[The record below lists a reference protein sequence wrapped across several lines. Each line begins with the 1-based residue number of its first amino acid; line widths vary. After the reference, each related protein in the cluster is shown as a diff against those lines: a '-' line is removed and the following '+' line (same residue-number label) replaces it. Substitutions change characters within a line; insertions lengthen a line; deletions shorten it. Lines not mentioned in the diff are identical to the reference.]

1 MGTFALFRENAD
13 LLRALNKRLKL
24 FRGEDGW
31 FARGRQGQL
40 WEWGRGKL
48 GFTVGTA
55 HMIGPAAEAGFV
67 AAQRGDTEANFSC
80 PWTEENIDRLI
91 KLLRLKIRRPAS
103 VPSNPFQN
111 RSPDHRNGENS
122 GGSEW
127 IESLGPDRASRG
139 TGGQMIVADTGPPKM
154 RRPSWKLGRHKVS
167 MEWTTIDGYP
177 AAAQLSSDLCDWPA
191 PLSVRRN
198 SPSGYAAVSH
208 PGRRG
213 HALNVPSVSASSA
226 IYSPA
231 TAG

>member
-1 MGTFALFRENAD
+1 MSPDKTPKASANPVLGHKNRTPFQDGLLFAKAADLGTFALFRENAN

-67 AAQRGDTEANFSC
+67 PVQRGDTEANFSC
-80 PWTEENIDRLI
+80 PWTEENIDRLT

-127 IESLGPDRASRG
+127 IGSLA
-139 TGGQMIVADTGPPKM
+139 QTGPAEEENEL
-154 RRPSWKLGRHKVS
+154 R
-167 MEWTTIDGYP
+167 
-177 AAAQLSSDLCDWPA
+177 
-191 PLSVRRN
+191 
-198 SPSGYAAVSH
+198 SGTSG
-208 PGRRG
+208 P
-213 HALNVPSVSASSA
+213 
-226 IYSPA
+226 
-231 TAG
+231 

>member
-1 MGTFALFRENAD
+1 MNGHKHGSPLQAGPLIAKAADLGTFALFRENAD

-67 AAQRGDTEANFSC
+67 LAQRGDTEANFSC
-80 PWTEENIDRLI
+80 PWTEENINRLI

-103 VPSNPFQN
+103 VPSNPFQTS
-111 RSPDHRNGENS
+111 SPERQNGKNF

-127 IESLGPDRASRG
+127 IESLA
-139 TGGQMIVADTGPPKM
+139 QTGPAEKQGA
-154 RRPSWKLGRHKVS
+154 K
-167 MEWTTIDGYP
+167 
-177 AAAQLSSDLCDWPA
+177 
-191 PLSVRRN
+191 
-198 SPSGYAAVSH
+198 
-208 PGRRG
+208 
-213 HALNVPSVSASSA
+213 
-226 IYSPA
+226 
-231 TAG
+231 